1 MTGARALITNRRRR
15 EALAGD
21 CFGYRLLR
29 LDRNRV
35 AQLPLSLLFRMKPL
49 RQAA

>member
-1 MTGARALITNRRRR
+1 MTTARALITDRRRR

-21 CFGYRLLR
+21 CFASRLLR

-35 AQLPLSLLFRMKPL
+35 AQLPLSLLFRMKRSRL
-49 RQAA
+49 AA

>member
-1 MTGARALITNRRRR
+1 MTTARALITDRRRR

-21 CFGYRLLR
+21 CFDYRLLR
-29 LDRNRV
+29 MDRNRV
-35 AQLPLSLLFRMKPL
+35 AQLPLSLLFRTTRS